1 MELAPVRVFSCKHPL
16 RKRVETVFMGLTGRR
31 SRFPHVSPSCPVLS
45 CAYYF
50 QAPTKM
56 GLLIVFLAQ
65 PVYDPYSLYGVLRL
79 TTVALLLMHNL
90 NSFGGF
96 WQRWRVS
103 HLGRMSWSWTGFNL
117 SWQRKY
123 AIRTTWHQ
131 VVLSS
136 RCSEHK
142 PSSYFAQR

>member
-31 SRFPHVSPSCPVLS
+31 SRFP
-45 CAYYF
+45 

-65 PVYDPYSLYGVLRL
+65 PVYGPYSLYGVLRL

-96 WQRWRVS
+96 
-103 HLGRMSWSWTGFNL
+103 
-117 SWQRKY
+117 
-123 AIRTTWHQ
+123 
-131 VVLSS
+131 
-136 RCSEHK
+136 
-142 PSSYFAQR
+142 